1 MNVSLTLEEV
11 KQYAENSGYSIL
23 PLSTELLCDD
33 VTPMEVLRRLRK
45 ISAHCYLLESVSGP
59 EAHGRYTFLGYDP
72 KVRISCRNGK
82 LKIGDVALET
92 DDPAEYLW
100 QMLKTYR
107 SPKLADLP
115 P

>member
-1 MNVSLTLEEV
+1 MKVSLTLEEAL
-11 KQYAENSGYSIL
+11 QYAEQSEYRVL

-72 KVRISCRNGK
+72 KTGISCRNGK
-82 LKIGDVALET
+82 
-92 DDPAEYLW
+92 
-100 QMLKTYR
+100 
-107 SPKLADLP
+107 PKSAM
-115 P
+115 